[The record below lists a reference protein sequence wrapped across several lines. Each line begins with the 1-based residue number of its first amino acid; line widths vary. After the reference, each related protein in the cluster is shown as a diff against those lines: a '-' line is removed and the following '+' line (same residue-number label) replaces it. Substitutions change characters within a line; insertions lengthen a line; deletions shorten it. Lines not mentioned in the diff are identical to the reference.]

1 MKKTALLIITILILL
16 CCTPVLAAS
25 TTTDTSTD
33 DTPQVYY
40 YKGEVLRVE
49 TITFEQ
55 DNSLSYDE
63 IKQIS
68 DIKIKQGDFE
78 GRVYTIEN
86 NVKYS
91 DPKQLILSVGDNVM
105 LSAELTDDGT
115 EIQTIHIYDYYRIN
129 QVIAVI
135 VIAVILLCGVCWLK
149 GLRALISMVIV
160 SLGLILYFV
169 PLMLNGYSPILLI
182 IPLCAVIAF
191 LNIAWDLGVN
201 IKGFSALLGTIA
213 GISIAGITGYLFE
226 HTAHLIGLGETELNM
241 LYYMPNHLSLDY
253 TGLTSACVML
263 IALGAVIDIC
273 TDMVFEMAVMKDN
286 NPYISRRKLFLFGLR
301 SGRGY
306 MSRNVNTV
314 FFILIASMLPIW
326 ILFVGYSTPFV
337 EMVNMDVLSIQLFRA
352 MGAIIGIVVCMPV
365 TSYFYTILGKRN
377 SLY

>member
-1 MKKTALLIITILILL
+1 MKKTASFLLTILILL

-25 TTTDTSTD
+25 TATNTSAD

-63 IKQIS
+63 IKQIN

-105 LSAELTDDGT
+105 LSAELTNDGT

-129 QVIAVI
+129 QVITVI

-160 SLGLILYFV
+160 SLGLIFYFV

-182 IPLCAVIAF
+182 E
-191 LNIAWDLGVN
+191 AW
-201 IKGFSALLGTIA
+201 LLTQI
-213 GISIAGITGYLFE
+213 
-226 HTAHLIGLGETELNM
+226 
-241 LYYMPNHLSLDY
+241 
-253 TGLTSACVML
+253 
-263 IALGAVIDIC
+263 
-273 TDMVFEMAVMKDN
+273 
-286 NPYISRRKLFLFGLR
+286 
-301 SGRGY
+301 
-306 MSRNVNTV
+306 
-314 FFILIASMLPIW
+314 
-326 ILFVGYSTPFV
+326 
-337 EMVNMDVLSIQLFRA
+337 
-352 MGAIIGIVVCMPV
+352 
-365 TSYFYTILGKRN
+365 
-377 SLY
+377 